1 MPIPTNL
8 TFHVANR
15 SLHPPR
21 DSTRHGPQHVTIIVI
36 AVLASLGA
44 VLLTL
49 LCWHFLSRLSRS
61 YRSAPLPPRQD
72 LVHQRE
78 QQLAA
83 FTEHL
88 NTSVPRIFLDAR
100 PSAPGR
106 QGSSNASLIPHVDN
120 ISPNNSYRVS
130 YYETDDGTEGQST
143 SHVNSLQPPTPRFSA
158 PHSANSASSTSLPS
172 SNEHHSE
179 PTSLAVRRSSS
190 GSPGQSQRRSNPRSR
205 PRPFSVASD
214 GTAHTGITVRS
225 RNSMRGAP
233 HAPHVNVQ
241 IVLPAPLAPN
251 LYPPVVD
258 EFGRR
263 SLVSDTTYSDT
274 WRSSL
279 ADKWIS
285 VGQQSDPSPKP
296 VKRQCSHD
304 SMVERRSQHAQKDT
318 SLGPI
323 SQRRGNSNLPTLS
336 HTGHFRRRSV
346 DNSLL
351 DSPPPVPRVPSA
363 YVTVPKHHSTTPS
376 EREALP
382 SPPSSFPSSRKL
394 RS

>member
-1 MPIPTNL
+1 MPNPL

-15 SLHPPR
+15 SPHSPR
-21 DSTRHGPQHVTIIVI
+21 DSTRHELSHVTIIVI

-44 VLLTL
+44 ILLAL

-88 NTSVPRIFLDAR
+88 NTSVPQIFLDAR
-100 PSAPGR
+100 PSAPIR
-106 QGSSNASLIPHVDN
+106 QGSNASLIPHVDN
-120 ISPNNSYRVS
+120 ISPNHSYRVS
-130 YYETDDGTEGQST
+130 FYETDDGTEGQSN
-143 SHVNSLQPPTPRFSA
+143 SHANSLQPPTPRFSA
-158 PHSANSASSTSLPS
+158 PHSSNSASSTSLPS
-172 SNEHHSE
+172 SNDHLSE

-190 GSPGQSQRRSNPRSR
+190 ESPGQSQRRPNFRSR
-205 PRPFSVASD
+205 PRPFSVASN
-214 GTAHTGITVRS
+214 GTSHTGITVRS
-225 RNSMRGAP
+225 RSSMRGAP

-285 VGQQSDPSPKP
+285 VGQQSDLGPKRM
-296 VKRQCSHD
+296 KRRSDD
-304 SMVERRSQHAQKDT
+304 SMVERRSRHAQKEA
-318 SLGPI
+318 SLRPI
-323 SQRRGNSNLPTLS
+323 SQRRSNSNLPTLS
-336 HTGHFRRRSV
+336 HSGHYRRRSV

-351 DSPPPVPRVPSA
+351 DSPPPVPRVPPA
-363 YVTVPKHHSTTPS
+363 YVTAPKPHAVTPS
-376 EREALP
+376 EREVLP
-382 SPPSSFPSSRKL
+382 SPPSSFPSSR
-394 RS
+394 RQMS